1 MPQRPFSRA
10 QVFLIPPSLDD
21 WLPSDHP
28 ARFVAVLLDELDV
41 TTWQEMGIART
52 AAALGSPRYAPEA
65 LLGIWVYGFMSGIRS
80 ARGLEA
86 ACRDQV
92 SFRWL
97 SGNQTPDHNTLWRFY
112 RAHRTK
118 LRALLRRTVAI
129 AVRAGLVD
137 WALQAIDGTKLA
149 ANASVTRSLSEADLT
164 ALLARTEAA
173 IAAVEDA
180 QVATEDAGP
189 PALPPDL
196 REIGALRE
204 QVVAALAV
212 VQAPEGPAKV
222 NLSDPEARL
231 MKTRQGITP
240 GYNAQ
245 AAVVAVTVAPDQPAG
260 RLITAAEVTT
270 APQDHGQLLPLV
282 RAAET
287 LSGATATLIVAD
299 AGYHDAATIAQ
310 CAELGL
316 RVVVPEPA
324 QPGSR
329 QHDRF
334 RRAAFTYD
342 AATDTYDCP
351 AGAVLHPR
359 GLKTDRTAPAVRLYQ
374 ADRTSCQACLLRARC
389 TTAPARTLK
398 VSPHEAEVQAHRTWM
413 ASDAARQ
420 ATRRRRGLI
429 EGVFGTL
436 KERHR
441 GRRVLLRGVSNV
453 QAEWSLLA
461 TAFNLRTL
469 VRWWQANGA
478 PTGAPNGVPS
488 SAPVSA

>member
-21 WLPSDHP
+21 WLPADHP
-28 ARFVAVLLDELDV
+28 ARFVAVLLDELDAA
-41 TTWQEMGIART
+41 TWQELGIDRVP
-52 AAALGSPRYAPEA
+52 AALGSPRYAPEA
-65 LLGIWVYGFMSGIRS
+65 LLGVWVYGFMSGIRS

-92 SFRWL
+92 PFRWL
-97 SGNQTPDHNTLWRFY
+97 SGNQLPDHNTLWRFY
-112 RAHRTK
+112 QRHRTK
-118 LRALLRRTVAI
+118 LRVLLRRTVEI
-129 AVRAGLVD
+129 AVTAGLVD
-137 WALQAIDGTKLA
+137 WALQAIDGTKLV
-149 ANASVTRSLSEADLT
+149 ANASVTRSLSEAELV
-164 ALLARTEAA
+164 ALLARTDAA
-173 IAAVEDA
+173 IAALEDA
-180 QVATEDAGP
+180 QVASADDGP
-189 PALPPDL
+189 PTLPPEL
-196 REIGALRE
+196 REAEQLRE

-212 VQAPEGPAKV
+212 VQAEHGPAKA
-222 NLSDPEARL
+222 NLSDPAARL

-245 AAVVAVTVAPDQPAG
+245 AAVVAVTVAPDQRPG
-260 RLITAAEVTT
+260 RLITAAELTT
-270 APQDHGQLLPLV
+270 SPQDHGQLLPLV
-282 RAAET
+282 QAAEA
-287 LSGATATLIVAD
+287 LSGETATLIVAD
-299 AGYHDAATIAQ
+299 AGYHDAATIAH
-310 CAELGL
+310 CAELGR

-342 AATDTYDCP
+342 AATDTYGCP
-351 AGAVLHPR
+351 AGEVLAFR
-359 GLKTDRTAPAVRLYQ
+359 GLKTDRNAPTVRLYQ
-374 ADRTSCQACLLRARC
+374 ADQTSCPACPLRARC
-389 TTAPARTLK
+389 TTAPTRTLK
-398 VSPHEAEVQAHRTWM
+398 VSPHEADLQAHRTWM

-420 ATRRRRGLI
+420 ATHRRRGLI

-441 GRRVLLRGVSNV
+441 GRRVLLRGEANV
-453 QAEWSLLA
+453 QAEWRFLA

-478 PTGAPNGVPS
+478 PAGGPA
-488 SAPVSA
+488 SA